1 MLFSIEL
8 LMKPDKPDSSGP
20 DPCWVERRGF
30 RLNGIDAGKL
40 KNACS
45 TQQRE
50 GSWKKSCYSGAAVL
64 LKKSIIYSYSNY
76 LSGQVFRIVVGE
88 CILG

>member
-1 MLFSIEL
+1 
-8 LMKPDKPDSSGP
+8 MKPDKPDSSGP

-40 KNACS
+40 KMPAQPS
-45 TQQRE
+45 SVK
-50 GSWKKSCYSGAAVL
+50 GPGKKSCYSGAAVL
-64 LKKSIIYSYSNY
+64 LKKSTIYSYSNY